1 MDQELKDL
9 GALALRN
16 AFYRDFSALV
26 NLYME
31 AAEGLDVEQFEAQ
44 LAETASVFGR
54 DPNAESDEPLSL
66 WSTDAKGHDDD
77 HRNMLEAMQRRNVAV
92 IYLQGRTVFRESE
105 GTLGFVEE
113 AA

>member
-31 AAEGLDVEQFEAQ
+31 AAKGLDVEHFETQ
-44 LAETASVFGR
+44 LAETANVFSR
-54 DPNAESDEPLSL
+54 DPHAESDEPLPL
-66 WSTDAKGHDDD
+66 WSTDTEGHDDD
-77 HRNMLEAMQRRNVAV
+77 HRSMLKTLQRRNVAV
-92 IYLQGRTVFRESE
+92 IYLQGRTVFRESQ
-105 GTLGFVEE
+105 GTLNFEFC
-113 AA
+113 